1 MRIVPSQIR
10 EFGKTRKRGTS
21 LGTFSSQK
29 KSFTIH
35 QSHKTRRRKQLPH
48 ARWICL
54 FLSCFLSFFLSLTTE
69 IENLV
74 QTPHNKNGKG
84 GVVVINP
91 SCLRSVKMQLPYL
104 EAREMEWE
112 ARQHYCCLFVT
123 HHNTTERSRASART
137 QFLSSQRA
145 RARSTMR
152 SAKVRC
158 LSVWLSEANCARE
171 DSNERGWKNK
181 CCEVFQAILAQYET
195 IIGMNRRR
203 FLRVKNNSMLF
214 VVRTMMMAQPDKRST
229 VAMRSRSPRLKC
241 NDCVTTSST
250 I

>member
-10 EFGKTRKRGTS
+10 EFGKTRKGGTS

-54 FLSCFLSFFLSLTTE
+54 FLSCFLSLNTE

-84 GVVVINP
+84 GDVVINP

-112 ARQHYCCLFVT
+112 ARQRYCCLVVT
-123 HHNTTERSRASART
+123 HHNTTERSRAREHNF
-137 QFLSSQRA
+137 FLLIEREL
-145 RARSTMR
+145 
-152 SAKVRC
+152 VR
-158 LSVWLSEANCARE
+158 R
-171 DSNERGWKNK
+171 
-181 CCEVFQAILAQYET
+181 
-195 IIGMNRRR
+195 
-203 FLRVKNNSMLF
+203 
-214 VVRTMMMAQPDKRST
+214 
-229 VAMRSRSPRLKC
+229 
-241 NDCVTTSST
+241 
-250 I
+250 